1 MADARTL
8 PIPAE
13 HREFTVKVNGTEVE
27 RSEQLLAAYVTKTVN
42 KISTARLVYL
52 DGAASSGDFPLSN
65 KDTFVPGQE
74 VEILAGPPS
83 APVSIFKGIVIRQSV
98 KVRDHAAPQLS
109 VECRH
114 QAVKLTVGRKNAY
127 FFDQKDSDILSD
139 LLAKAGV
146 AAEVED
152 TSVTHKQQVQYYCT
166 DWDYLLTRAEAN
178 GKLVFTNADKVEI
191 KKPDFTGSPVCTLQ
205 FGATIHE
212 LDAEIDAR
220 SQFGA
225 VKSYSWTLG
234 SKVCWRRSGRPRR
247 KVAR

>member
-1 MADARTL
+1 MSHGRRTYS

-98 KVRDHAAPQLS
+98 KVRDPRRSSAKRRMSAS
-109 VECRH
+109 GGE
-114 QAVKLTVGRKNAY
+114 ALTVGRKNAY
-127 FFDQKDSDILSD
+127 FFDQKRQRYLER
-139 LLAKAGV
+139 LACQSECRCGSRGY
-146 AAEVED
+146 
-152 TSVTHKQQVQYYCT
+152 TSVTHEQQII
-166 DWDYLLTRAEAN
+166 LL
-178 GKLVFTNADKVEI
+178 
-191 KKPDFTGSPVCTLQ
+191 
-205 FGATIHE
+205 H
-212 LDAEIDAR
+212 
-220 SQFGA
+220 
-225 VKSYSWTLG
+225 
-234 SKVCWRRSGRPRR
+234 
-247 KVAR
+247 

>member
-42 KISTARLVYL
+42 KISAARLLYL
-52 DGAASSGDFPLSN
+52 DGAASTGDFPLSN
-65 KDTFVPGQE
+65 KDTFVPGRE

-98 KVRDHAAPQLS
+98 KVRDHAAPQLC

-127 FFDQKDSDILSD
+127 CFDQKDSDILSD
-139 LLAKAGV
+139 LLGAAGI
-146 AAEVED
+146 AAEVE
-152 TSVTHKQQVQYYCT
+152 
-166 DWDYLLTRAEAN
+166 
-178 GKLVFTNADKVEI
+178 
-191 KKPDFTGSPVCTLQ
+191 
-205 FGATIHE
+205 
-212 LDAEIDAR
+212 
-220 SQFGA
+220 
-225 VKSYSWTLG
+225 
-234 SKVCWRRSGRPRR
+234 
-247 KVAR
+247 